1 MEGDL
6 RDNKWLDKVFD
17 KFIKLNKPIKS
28 VIHFAG
34 LKSIEDSINSPLLY
48 WDMNVNSSI
57 SLLSSMKK
65 YNCRTLIFSSSAT
78 VYKTNGKNLLKENDT
93 LDPINTYGKTKLTI
107 EQILKDISKSEKN
120 WRIANLRYFNPVGS
134 HNSGLL
140 KENPK
145 ISSSNL
151 FPSIMNVLKGYE
163 PKLQIFGSDWPTHD
177 GTCIRDYIHV
187 MDLADAHVA
196 TLDYLINNYPQ
207 NIVINIGTGIGTSVL
222 EVINTFKKINKAN
235 FSYEFVERRY
245 GDQAYVVAD
254 NQLALRLLDWFPK
267 KTIIDMCRDMF

>member
-1 MEGDL
+1 
-6 RDNKWLDKVFD
+6 
-17 KFIKLNKPIKS
+17 
-28 VIHFAG
+28 
-34 LKSIEDSINSPLLY
+34 
-48 WDMNVNSSI
+48 MNVNSSI

-151 FPSIMNVLKGYE
+151 FPSIMNVLKVMNLNY
-163 PKLQIFGSDWPTHD
+163 KYSVVLANHD

-245 GDQAYVVAD
+245 GDQC
-254 NQLALRLLDWFPK
+254 
-267 KTIIDMCRDMF
+267 M

>member
-1 MEGDL
+1 M
-6 RDNKWLDKVFD
+6 RNNKWLDNVFAE
-17 KFIKLNKPIKS
+17 FIKLKKPIKS
-28 VIHFAG
+28 VMHFAG
-34 LKSIEDSINSPLLY
+34 LKSIENSINSPLLY
-48 WDMNVNSSI
+48 WDMNLNSSI

-78 VYKTNGKNLLKENDT
+78 VYKTKGKNLLNEKDK
-93 LDPINTYGKTKLTI
+93 LDPINTYGKTKSTI

-145 ISSSNL
+145 LSASNL
-151 FPSIMNVLKGYE
+151 FPTIMNVLKGYE
-163 PKLQIFGSDWPTHD
+163 SKLQIFGSDWPTHD

-222 EVINTFKKINKAN
+222 EVINTFKKINKVN
-235 FSYEFVERRY
+235 FSYEFVDRRF

-254 NQLALRLLDWFPK
+254 NKLALQLLDWFPK
-267 KTIIDMCRDMF
+267 RNIIDMCRDMF